1 MAPRTALNSGLSA
14 HRPRRF
20 TRQDPEA
27 IPEDATTVDALL
39 EWVGEDR
46 DRAQRVLTT
55 EQAQPEDDQRV
66 TLVEPLQALLAA
78 PPEGSDEGV
87 DGSST
92 GSEGDG
98 GTGTPDGTPDGTT
111 DPQAGVQPDGTMTPS
126 PEVPAGMTK
135 VADLQGWVG
144 TDGDRAAAVYDAEVA
159 KPKKDQRSTLIAAME
174 QVMADAN
181 AEDAG
186 DDEDDIL

>member
-1 MAPRTALNSGLSA
+1 MAPRTMLNSGLSA

-20 TRQDPEA
+20 SRATPED
-27 IPEDATTVDALL
+27 IPEDVTTVEELL

-46 DRAQRVLTT
+46 DRAQRVLTA
-55 EQAQPEDDQRV
+55 EEAQPEDDQRS
-66 TLVEPLQALLAA
+66 TLMEPLQALLAV
-78 PPEGSDEGV
+78 PPEVPSTGV

-98 GTGTPDGTPDGTT
+98 GTGTPEGEGEGEEAP

-126 PEVPAGMTK
+126 PEIPAGMTK
-135 VADLQGWVG
+135 VADLQNWAG
-144 TDGDRAAAVYDAEVA
+144 DDADRAAAVYDAEVA
-159 KPKKDQRSTLIAAME
+159 KPKKDQRSTLVAAME
-174 QVMADAN
+174 QVMADAD
-181 AEDAG
+181 AE